1 MTPGALE
8 YIDGAKRG
16 EIDPAKYLRNLMCK
30 LPAQAERFNLFSNM
44 IIEPEAGKG
53 SPLQGLPFSVKD
65 NICVKGFETRA
76 GSRILEGYKP
86 PFDATVVERMKAAG
100 GSFIGATNMDE
111 FGFGTFSANC
121 AFGAPRNPFDETRS
135 CGGSS
140 GGAAGLTSI
149 LRHHVALAESTGGSI
164 SCPAAFCGVVGFTPT
179 YGRVSRYG
187 LIDYANSLD
196 KIGLM
201 ARAVDDISL
210 TLPII
215 SGKDK
220 RDPTSLAQ
228 PDLCISDCKIK
239 SIAIPEELVSSI
251 PDKRV
256 SAAFSA
262 AIAKLQGSGI
272 EVAKVS
278 MPILKYS
285 IPAYYILACA
295 EASTNLAKFCGMR
308 YGRAGTGYDKM
319 YDEFFTEV
327 RTQSF
332 GVEAKRR
339 LMLGTFARMAGY
351 RDQYY
356 MKALKVRR
364 KIVES
369 YSEVFGAYDIIATP
383 TMPLLPPKFDEII
396 GMSPA
401 TVYALDFLT
410 VPPNLAGIPQLSQ
423 TMAYVDGL
431 PAGIHFMAG
440 QWEESKLLSMG
451 RVWEAQMR
459 CTYPLNLEGLQ

>member
-1 MTPGALE
+1 MTRGALE
-8 YIDGAKRG
+8 YIDAARRG
-16 EIDPAKYLRNLMCK
+16 ETDSSKYLERLMGK
-30 LPAQAERFNLFSNM
+30 LRPQAERFNLFSS
-44 IIEPEAGKG
+44 IASEPEAGKG
-53 SPLQGLPFSVKD
+53 GALQGLPFSVKD

-76 GSRILEGYKP
+76 GSMILEGYKP

-140 GGAAGLTSI
+140 GGAGGLTAI

-164 SCPAAFCGVVGFTPT
+164 SCPASFSGVVGLTPT

-201 ARAVDDISL
+201 GRSVDDISL
-210 TLPII
+210 ALPII
-215 SGKDK
+215 SGKDR

-228 PDLCISDCKIK
+228 PELSLSEERIK
-239 SIAIPEELVSSI
+239 SIAIPEELVSAV
-251 PDKRV
+251 PDARV
-256 SAAFSA
+256 SEAFSG
-262 AIAKLQGSGI
+262 AIKKLQDGGI

-295 EASTNLAKFCGMR
+295 EASTNLAKYCGMR
-308 YGRAGTGYDKM
+308 YGRAGTRYDKM

-356 MKALKVRR
+356 MKALRVRG

-369 YSEVFGAYDIIATP
+369 YADVFRDYDIIATP
-383 TMPLLPPKFDEII
+383 TMPLLPPKFDNICK
-396 GMSPA
+396 MSPA

-423 TMAYVDGL
+423 PMAYVSGL
-431 PAGIHFMAG
+431 PAGIHFMANH
-440 QWEESKLLSMG
+440 WEESKLLSIG
-451 RVWEAQMR
+451 RIWEAQMQY
-459 CTYPLNLEGLQ
+459 TFPLDLEGFS